1 MNNTANSK
9 GNFISEDR
17 FLYSCLEY
25 EEKISQI
32 HLSSKERISWPN
44 LSEDDFLEEH
54 SFEELLSEM
63 LSWYSENYPIL
74 SQDDILTPKLVTE
87 CVPPLVSLL
96 KDTSYLYSYKS
107 NTPFPLYNFQQDSNH
122 EVWTL
127 FSNVILKIFP
137 TNARLFEKYF
147 HWSHAQEQKSSAA
160 VHNPYKE
167 TQSQNQPQ
175 KRWNPKK
182 NPKGKKTNHKKFNK
196 FKRDPEKD
204 KEREILALAECK
216 SAIEEI
222 KLNADIDQ
230 IVLKPQ
236 NSYIRRLQHSEAGAS
251 GLFSLSQGEDKSRAV
266 VIYRYKPQTDEEGEE
281 E

>member
-1 MNNTANSK
+1 MNNTATPK

-32 HLSSKERISWPN
+32 HLSSKERISWPT
-44 LSEDDFLEEH
+44 LTEDDVLEEH
-54 SFEELLSEM
+54 NFEELLNDM

-74 SQDDILTPKLVTE
+74 SQDDILTPQLVAK

-107 NTPFPLYNFQQDSNH
+107 NTPFPLYNFQQESNH
-122 EVWTL
+122 EVWNL
-127 FSNVILKIFP
+127 FSSVILKIFP
-137 TNARLFEKYF
+137 KNARLFEKYF
-147 HWSHAQEQKSSAA
+147 HWSHAQEQKTSAV

-167 TQSQNQPQ
+167 TTSEEPSQR
-175 KRWNPKK
+175 RWNPRK
-182 NPKGKKTNHKKFNK
+182 NTRGKKPNHKKFK
-196 FKRDPEKD
+196 YKQRDPQKD

-230 IVLKPQ
+230 ITLKPQ
-236 NSYIRRLQHSEAGAS
+236 NSYIRRLQHSETGAA

-266 VIYRYKPQTDEEGEE
+266 VIYRYKPQTDDQDSDE
-281 E
+281 